1 MGHQPR
7 AATLRAAMNPCVLA
21 IDTSTERM
29 ALALTWPG
37 GTLTRV
43 EAGAAASSA
52 RLLPLAQELL
62 QQAGLAFAQLDAIA
76 FGAGPGAFTGLR
88 TACAVAQGLAYAH
101 GRPVLPLDS
110 LMLVAED
117 AALQAGVGTS
127 LWVAMDAR
135 MNEVYAAEY
144 ARRGAGWAVLTA
156 PALYTLPALAE
167 RWSVVPPQCVAGSA
181 VSAFAG
187 HLPFGTARLVA
198 VERDRAVALAALAAD
213 AWARGLGVPPDQ
225 AMPLYLRDKVALT
238 TEERARAAAARA

>member
-1 MGHQPR
+1 ME
-7 AATLRAAMNPCVLA
+7 PCLLA

-29 ALALTWPG
+29 ALSLSWPG
-37 GTLTRV
+37 GRLTRV
-43 EAGAAASSA
+43 EDGGAAASG
-52 RLLPLAQELL
+52 RLLPAIL
-62 QQAGLAFAQLDAIA
+62 QMFGEAGLGMDRLDAIA

-88 TACAVAQGLAYAH
+88 TACAVAQGLALA
-101 GRPVLPLDS
+101 RDKPVLPLDS
-110 LMLVAED
+110 LLLVAED
-117 AALQAGVGTS
+117 AALQAVVGTS

-167 RWSVVPPQCVAGSA
+167 RWLAAPPQCVAGSA